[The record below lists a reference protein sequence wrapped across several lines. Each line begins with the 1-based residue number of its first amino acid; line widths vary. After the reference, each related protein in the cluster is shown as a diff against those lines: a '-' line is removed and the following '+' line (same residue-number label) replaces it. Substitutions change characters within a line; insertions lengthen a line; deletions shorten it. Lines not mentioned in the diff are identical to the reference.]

1 MDFLNNLEKKMNE
14 KNLNKS
20 QLAKG
25 MGVAPSTVNSWFNR
39 SAENITLKTLKKL
52 ADFLDCSIDSLV
64 YGDTNKKNLE
74 EYFLQALTSYIEAL
88 FNNPATFFNKSS
100 LSFKS
105 S

>member
-1 MDFLNNLEKKMNE
+1 MDFLSNLEKKMNE

-39 SAENITLKTLKKL
+39 SAENITLKTLRKL

-64 YGDTNKKNLE
+64 YGDDKQDAE
-74 EYFLQALTSYIEAL
+74 ELFLKALTSYLERKR
-88 FNNPATFFNKSS
+88 N
-100 LSFKS
+100 
-105 S
+105 

>member
-64 YGDTNKKNLE
+64 YYAILELSSDIICLLIYPKKIDV
-74 EYFLQALTSYIEAL
+74 A
-88 FNNPATFFNKSS
+88 
-100 LSFKS
+100 
-105 S
+105 

>member
-39 SAENITLKTLKKL
+39 SAENITLKTLKKH
-52 ADFLDCSIDSLV
+52 S
-64 YGDTNKKNLE
+64 TNIGI
-74 EYFLQALTSYIEAL
+74 YHRRPRTIF
-88 FNNPATFFNKSS
+88 
-100 LSFKS
+100 
-105 S
+105 

>member
-39 SAENITLKTLKKL
+39 SAENITLKTLRKL

-64 YGDTNKKNLE
+64 YGDKPEDNCE
-74 EYFLQALTSYIEAL
+74 ELFLKALTSYLER
-88 FNNPATFFNKSS
+88 KS
-100 LSFKS
+100 K
-105 S
+105 

>member
-64 YGDTNKKNLE
+64 YGEKKE
-74 EYFLQALTSYIEAL
+74 QDFEQFFMCALASYMQE
-88 FNNPATFFNKSS
+88 KR
-100 LSFKS
+100 K
-105 S
+105 

>member
-64 YGDTNKKNLE
+64 YGDTN
-74 EYFLQALTSYIEAL
+74 
-88 FNNPATFFNKSS
+88 NPKEIDVA
-100 LSFKS
+100 
-105 S
+105 

>member
-1 MDFLNNLEKKMNE
+1 MDFLSNLEKKMNE

-52 ADFLDCSIDSLV
+52 AAFLECTIDELV
-64 YGDTNKKNLE
+64 YGNEKELDFE
-74 EYFLQALTSYIEAL
+74 QFFMRALTSYMQE
-88 FNNPATFFNKSS
+88 KR
-100 LSFKS
+100 K
-105 S
+105 